1 MKKVLSLVLVIAM
14 VLSSMSFALASTFE
28 DIADTDYAEAIE
40 TLTALDVVT
49 GYEDGTYRP
58 EKVVTRAEMAKL
70 MVEILGY
77 GDLVSGSKSNFSD
90 TQGHWADPWI
100 AIAAGRNIVKGDG
113 DGKFRPD
120 AIVSYNEAITMVVRG
135 LGYSDESNEL
145 ASMTWPTNF
154 KLKAADLGLTKD
166 VKMLADGADRGGVAQ
181 LLYNAL
187 EAVIVTVNSD
197 GDVVKSTVQVEED
210 DNIVTKYVK
219 LLSKIAVNE
228 NIDITSDSIDPDHKN
243 YLGDKVDLEPYMF
256 QNISAYLN
264 DDDEV
269 VYIDD
274 VNVLTFTGTVTDIG
288 EDFIEV
294 ENADDDEYKFKLTE
308 DTIDFLYNSEEA
320 DYADGLLLVDETE
333 VTVVLD
339 AEDDDKLKDDTYDVK
354 GIVAKQASGYVQVE
368 ETYVKDELQLDVIY
382 LPEDDEEVDF
392 AKLTIK
398 GDATELADIEEDDV
412 LTVYV
417 PLDDDTDDYFDK
429 EAASKMT
436 IVVTRDVVEGKVSKI
451 NSDNEAYINGT
462 YHELNGVTLESGDE
476 GLFYLDHAGKIF
488 SFEEEGS
495 AGPGNY
501 ALVLDVTNGYQ
512 SASDDGVVLAD
523 PKVKLMTASGEEIT
537 YVLDYEDLG
546 DIVNDSAQNI
556 VVSLAEGNLVE
567 YDLNSDNEID
577 ELTVDSDSTRTYRT
591 IKTDVNSFNLASS
604 VVIFNVPD
612 NDVDD
617 AEVITADDLDEKSVT
632 GYKVID
638 SDEIVVLIVTDGAV
652 GQSGIYAI
660 ITDDAGKAY
669 DEDEEKEVK
678 LYTAY
683 VNGEEVEYFAHK
695 DIESGIAAGNDV
707 VKLTLSNGKLKE
719 SDVVTGSAVMAAGVA
734 SNSRVSGSITTTG
747 DKVYFLANDV
757 VVYVIE
763 ADGDVVFGSKSD
775 IRNSE
780 FKVYDTVDND
790 GDYDIVVVFED

>member
-1 MKKVLSLVLVIAM
+1 
-14 VLSSMSFALASTFE
+14 
-28 DIADTDYAEAIE
+28 
-40 TLTALDVVT
+40 
-49 GYEDGTYRP
+49 
-58 EKVVTRAEMAKL
+58 

-120 AIVSYNEAITMVVRG
+120 AIVSYNEAITMAVRG
-135 LGYSDESNEL
+135 LGYTDESNEL

-187 EAVIVTVNSD
+187 EAVLVTVNSD
-197 GDVVKSTVQVEED
+197 GDVVKSTVQIEED
-210 DNIVTKYVK
+210 DKVVTKYVK
-219 LLSKIAVNE
+219 LLSKIATNE
-228 NIDITSDSIDPDHKN
+228 NIDITPDSIDPDHKN
-243 YLGDKVDLEPYMF
+243 FLGDKVDLEPYMF

-269 VYIDD
+269 VYVDD

-294 ENADDDEYKFKLTE
+294 ENADEDEYTFILSGSA
-308 DTIDFLYNSEEA
+308 IDFLYNGEEA
-320 DYADGLLLVDETE
+320 DYADGLLLVDEAE

-339 AEDDDKLKDDTYDVK
+339 AEDDDKLKDDIYEVE

-368 ETYVKDELQLDVIY
+368 DTYVKDELQLDVIY
-382 LPEDDEEVDF
+382 LPEDDDEVDF
-392 AKLTIK
+392 ANLTVK

-451 NSDNEAYINGT
+451 NSDMEAYINGT
-462 YHELNGVTLESGDE
+462 YYELNGVTLTSGDE
-476 GLFYLDHAGKIF
+476 GVFYLDHAGKIF

-495 AGPGNY
+495 SDPGNY

-512 SASDDGVVLAD
+512 SAAEDGVVLAE
-523 PKVKLMTASGEEIT
+523 PKVKLLTASGEEIT
-537 YVLDYEDLG
+537 YVLDYEDLE
-546 DIVNDSAQNI
+546 DIVDDSAQTL
-556 VVSLAEGNLVE
+556 VVDLEEGDLVE
-567 YDLNSDNEID
+567 YDLNSDDEID
-577 ELTVDSDSTRTYRT
+577 ELTVDSDDTRTYNK

-604 VVIFNVPD
+604 VVIFNVPS
-612 NDVDD
+612 NVTDD

-632 GYKVID
+632 GYKVVD

-669 DEDEEKEVK
+669 DEDEEKEVR

-695 DIESGIAAGNDV
+695 DIESGIAAGDDI

-719 SDVVTGSAVMAAGVA
+719 ADVVTGSAVKAGVA
-734 SNSRVSGSITTTG
+734 SNNRVSGSIKDTDG
-747 DKVYFLANDV
+747 KVYFLASDV

-763 ADGDVVFGSKSD
+763 ADGDVKVGAKSD

-790 GDYDIVVVFED
+790 LDYDIVVVFED